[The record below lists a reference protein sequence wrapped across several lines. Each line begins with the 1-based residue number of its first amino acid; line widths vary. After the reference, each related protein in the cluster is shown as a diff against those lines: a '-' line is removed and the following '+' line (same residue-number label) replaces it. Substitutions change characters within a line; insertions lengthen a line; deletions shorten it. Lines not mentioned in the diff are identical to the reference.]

1 MKFHF
6 PSIKLRGC
14 FFHFKQAVG
23 RWIFKNGYKVTYT
36 TCLLFQKWFRKLT
49 SLAVCLLEQIK
60 EAWDII
66 VGESSKL
73 NEINV
78 KPILNYFEKTWM
90 NGDFP
95 PEDWNQFDNKEDRTN
110 NYVESYNNQIN
121 RKLKTKPSYLK
132 FCDFMIGEENKMDI
146 GISQSDK
153 ESFYMK
159 KQSKMVSIFH
169 L

>member
-1 MKFHF
+1 
-6 PSIKLRGC
+6 
-14 FFHFKQAVG
+14 
-23 RWIFKNGYKVTYT
+23 
-36 TCLLFQKWFRKLT
+36 
-49 SLAVCLLEQIK
+49 
-60 EAWDII
+60 
-66 VGESSKL
+66 
-73 NEINV
+73 
-78 KPILNYFEKTWM
+78 M

-95 PEDWNQFDNKEDRTN
+95 PEDWNQFDNKEYRTN

-153 ESFYMK
+153 EPFYMK